1 MIELYIMSA
10 EKETNID
17 AMPNLLVPQ
26 DGNHENL
33 PVEATGKHTM
43 TMLGT
48 ALSLR
53 QNNDDENSKI
63 SQMSNSDTS
72 GVHLRTK
79 SSMLSNDTDSCL
91 SPTVTIN
98 TSTTNNVTTASIADV
113 LLKESRLT
121 TSERH
126 AYMIELYNT
135 VQPTQYNP
143 ETLTNISTIVRN
155 IVVKKVKFIDNEHT
169 AGLSKEA
176 IEATK
181 NYPSFWKPDLSV
193 ERSMYSDIM
202 REFPFL
208 KNATLVTKVGAWMGM
223 RNRVRQ
229 AIRGHRNAVQTSIQ
243 REIVLGK

>member
-1 MIELYIMSA
+1 MNADKELDND
-10 EKETNID
+10 T
-17 AMPNLLVPQ
+17 MPKLHIPQ
-26 DGNHENL
+26 DVNDENL

-43 TMLGT
+43 PMIGT
-48 ALSLR
+48 AVTLGES
-53 QNNDDENSKI
+53 NDDENSKI
-63 SQMSNSDTS
+63 SRLSNSEGS

-79 SSMLSNDTDSCL
+79 SLMLSNDTDLCL
-91 SPTVTIN
+91 SPTATIST
-98 TSTTNNVTTASIADV
+98 TSTNGITTASMADV
-113 LLKESRLT
+113 LQKESNFT
-121 TSERH
+121 ESERD
-126 AYMIELYNT
+126 AYMMELYNT

-181 NYPSFWKPDLSV
+181 KYPSFWQPNLSV
-193 ERSMYSDIM
+193 KRSMYNDIM

-208 KNATLVTKVGAWMGM
+208 INATLVTKVGAWMGM
-223 RNRVRQ
+223 RKRVHQ